1 MPDAIRTLALV
12 VNARK
17 NGAFELAQNLLAAAV
32 AAGVTVRATDTFPIP
47 AGFLGN
53 CDACCVIGGDG
64 TLLGIASDAAREQVP
79 VIGVNRGHLGFLTT
93 LSAEEARLHFT
104 SILAGNFKISRR
116 SLLQCRVCGN
126 NHAVGNHA
134 DGAPIASKPA
144 DGNHT
149 ASEPAAATP
158 AATLT
163 ALNDIV
169 IKEDRNSHLVRLE
182 VYANDQQVTDYFS
195 DGLIVST
202 PTGSTAYN
210 LSAGGPLIYPD
221 AAVIAMTPICP
232 HTLTNRSIIFPDGV
246 RLRIRNRDSQ
256 SRLLVAADGQ
266 QNPVLCG
273 GDFIEITLSPRRLP
287 LVQHVDYAH
296 FAVVRKKLN
305 WTGGHGPITE

>member
-17 NGAFELAQNLLAAAV
+17 NGASDLAQNLLAAAA
-32 AAGVTVRATDTFPIP
+32 AAGVTVRATDTFPVP
-47 AGFLGN
+47 PGFLAG

-64 TLLGIASDAAREQVP
+64 TLLGIASDAARAQVP

-104 SILAGNFKISRR
+104 SILAGHFKISRR
-116 SLLQCRVCGN
+116 SLLQCRVCAGN
-126 NHAVGNHA
+126 PDTATPDA
-134 DGAPIASKPA
+134 AP
-144 DGNHT
+144 NR
-149 ASEPAAATP
+149 AAADHAA

-182 VYANDQQVTDYFS
+182 VYANDHQVTDYFS

-246 RLRIRNRDSQ
+246 RLRIRNRDPQ
-256 SRLLVAADGQ
+256 SKLLVAADGQ